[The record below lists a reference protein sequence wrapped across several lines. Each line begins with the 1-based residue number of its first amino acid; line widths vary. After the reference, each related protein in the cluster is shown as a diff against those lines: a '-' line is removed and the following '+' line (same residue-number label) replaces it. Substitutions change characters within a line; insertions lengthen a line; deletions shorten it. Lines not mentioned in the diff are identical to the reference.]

1 MLISNLISKN
11 IPQLSIT
18 DKVSKALSLMED
30 FELSHLCVTL
40 KDKFIGIVHKEDLL
54 NVDEQD
60 NIEVLQDDFTFQLIL
75 DKEHFSKALHIIS
88 EKNLS
93 LLPVLN
99 TDKDFVGVI
108 LATNLLYQLSNYIC
122 ADEQGGIIIIEM
134 EMRNFS
140 ISEITRLVETHDALI
155 TQLNT
160 QVNKETGMMTVSIKL
175 NKNEIA
181 DILATLQ
188 RFEFNIVAY
197 YGEEAYANE
206 LQENYSHLMHYLN
219 L

>member
-1 MLISNLISKN
+1 MLITNLISKN

-18 DKVSKALSLMED
+18 DKVSRAIALMDD
-30 FELSHLCVTL
+30 FELSHLCIIQ

-54 NVDEQD
+54 SVDEND
-60 NIEVLQDDFTFQLIL
+60 IIEVLQDDFTFQLVL
-75 DKEHFSKALHIIS
+75 DKEHFSKALSIIA

-93 LLPVLN
+93 LIPVLN

-108 LATNLLYQLSNYIC
+108 LATNLLHQLSYYIG
-122 ADEQGGIIIIEM
+122 ADTSGGIIIIEM

-160 QVNKETGMMTVSIKL
+160 QVNKETGIMTVTIKL